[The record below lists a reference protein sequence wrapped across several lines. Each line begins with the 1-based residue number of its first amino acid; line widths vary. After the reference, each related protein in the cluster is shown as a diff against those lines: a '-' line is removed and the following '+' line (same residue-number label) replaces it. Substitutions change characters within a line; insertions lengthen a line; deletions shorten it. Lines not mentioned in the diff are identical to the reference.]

1 MTTANYRNKIAALK
15 QSGPNIIIA
24 ESLSGDAPLRPPQVE
39 VSSDFAHQLSMTKQ
53 IQGGSYNLKEENFE
67 KEESVVIERKSQ
79 LGRLT
84 PMDTVPPSLTVDDNN
99 NSFTPT
105 HLTKT

>member
-1 MTTANYRNKIAALK
+1 MTTANYRNKIASLK

-24 ESLSGDAPLRPPQVE
+24 ESLSGDAPLRPE

-53 IQGGSYNLKEENFE
+53 IQTYHLKDDIQR
-67 KEESVVIERKSQ
+67 EESVIIGERISQ

-84 PMDTVPPSLTVDDNN
+84 PMDTVQPSMTVDDNTITN
-99 NSFTPT
+99 
-105 HLTKT
+105 LMKT